1 MLEYREFTP
10 EAMAELKP
18 FIALQRFRSNDY
30 TVNGLYM
37 WRDYFGARFAVTHGM
52 LVTVYDFEGGSPY
65 YTYPVGPGSEDEA
78 LEEIRRDA
86 RERKN
91 RLRFCCVPKE
101 KAEKLA
107 AFFGPPKLIEARRE
121 WADYLYPYENFL
133 GYHGKKL
140 TTQRNHCNRFLRDN
154 PDMEYVALTRE
165 NAGEAKAFLREH
177 EDVFKK
183 HDPMV
188 EEDYNKCFDVLDHFD
203 GFGFTGGM
211 LKAGGRVVGLTV
223 GEALDDT
230 LYVHIEKALASVSGV
245 YPMLARLYAEANAR
259 PELRYINREDDS
271 GDAGLR
277 HSKTEYRP
285 IELIDKFVMEF

>member
-10 EAMAELKP
+10 EAMTELKP
-18 FIALQRFRSNDY
+18 LIALQRFRSNDY

-37 WRDYFGARFAVTHGM
+37 WRDYFGAKFAVTHGM
-52 LVTVYDFEGGSPY
+52 LVTVYDFEEGSPY
-65 YTYPVGPGSEDEA
+65 YTCPVGAGSEDEA

-86 RERKN
+86 NERGF

-101 KAEKLA
+101 KTEKLA
-107 AFFGPPKLIEARRE
+107 SFFGAPKLIEARRE

-140 TTQRNHCNRFLRDN
+140 TTQRNHCNRFMRDN
-154 PDMEYVALTRE
+154 PDWEFIELTKA
-165 NAGEAKAFLREH
+165 NAGEAAAFLNEH
-177 EDVFKK
+177 ADVFKK

-188 EEDYNKCFDVLDHFD
+188 EEDFKKCFDVLENFER
-203 GFGFTGGM
+203 FGFTGGL
-211 LKAGGRVVGLTV
+211 LKTGGRVVGLTV

-245 YPMLARLYAEANAR
+245 YPMLARLYAEANAEPR
-259 PELRYINREDDS
+259 LRFINREDDS
-271 GDAGLR
+271 GDEGLR

-285 IELIDKFVMEF
+285 ITLIDKFVMEF